1 VAPSSQIKTVKGEI
15 YNNARVEKAVSDG
28 IVISYSLDNG
38 GLAMT
43 KLYFYELPNDLRE
56 RYEPKPKDTG
66 P

>member
-1 VAPSSQIKTVKGEI
+1 
-15 YNNARVEKAVSDG
+15 VEKVVSDG
-28 IVISYSLDNG
+28 IIISYTLSNG

-43 KLYFYELPNDLRE
+43 KLYFYELPNDLRQ